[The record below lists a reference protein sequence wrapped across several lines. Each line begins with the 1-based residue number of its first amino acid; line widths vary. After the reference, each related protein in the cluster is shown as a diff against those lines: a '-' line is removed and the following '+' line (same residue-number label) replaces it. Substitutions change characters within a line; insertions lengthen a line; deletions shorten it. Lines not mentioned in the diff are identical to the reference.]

1 MCSAICNEFDYRC
14 DLIVFIALRWVFKQ
28 LYDRGM
34 VYRGYKVMPYSTACS
49 TPLSNFEAGQNYKDV
64 IDPASECVG
73 TGGEGRGGEGRGG
86 RWEKLSNSEVCLLWL
101 SVSNQIL
108 WSSSCV
114 NAVIVNFPLEE
125 DPSVSLIAW
134 TTTPWTLPSNLALCV
149 HPEFTYVKVKG
160 QQHCTWW
167 DHRAVT

>member
-1 MCSAICNEFDYRC
+1 MI
-14 DLIVFIALRWVFKQ
+14 FIASSRWVFKQ

-64 IDPASECVG
+64 IDPASECA
-73 TGGEGRGGEGRGG
+73 GRGGEGEGEREGGEGGG
-86 RWEKLSNSEVCLLWL
+86 RRNYLTLKCICCAWMSSSQTLW
-101 SVSNQIL
+101 
-108 WSSSCV
+108 WSSCV

-125 DPSVSLIAW
+125 DPDISLIAW

-149 HPEFTYVKVKG
+149 HPEFIYVKVKG
-160 QQHCTWW
+160 QQCCPPLGPQGSHMT
-167 DHRAVT
+167 VT

>member
-1 MCSAICNEFDYRC
+1 MI
-14 DLIVFIALRWVFKQ
+14 FIASSRWVFKQ

-73 TGGEGRGGEGRGG
+73 EGRGRE
-86 RWEKLSNSEVCLLWL
+86 EKLSDFEVHLLCLD
-101 SVSNQIL
+101 VINQTL
-108 WSSSCV
+108 RWSSCV

-125 DPSVSLIAW
+125 DPDVSLIAW

-149 HPEFTYVKVKG
+149 HPEFIYVKVKG
-160 QQHCTWW
+160 QQCCTPVGPQAS
-167 DHRAVT
+167 HMTIT